1 MYEMSLESNTWTLTY
16 SEFNINFRIASW
28 TLKEGK
34 SPALGAVLKAQRC
47 FQEWNNYCG
56 FAYIEQIPFKT
67 YFPSGPE
74 LEAEVHN
81 FYEILNTPAPTGDDT
96 F

>member
-1 MYEMSLESNTWTLTY
+1 MYKMSLESNTWTLTY
-16 SEFNINFRIASW
+16 SEFNIHFKIASW

-34 SPALGAVLKAQRC
+34 CPSLEAVLKAQRC

-67 YFPSGPE
+67 YFPSGAE
-74 LEAEVHN
+74 LGAEVHSY
-81 FYEILNTPAPTGDDT
+81 YEGLCCPGSTGDDT